1 MRKLLVI
8 SLMCAALL
16 TAGTPSSAESSIPLT
31 GDDFLTR
38 LANAFFHVR
47 HGFSN
52 SQISGAERS
61 KNGILLS
68 YSSSVFLTIQETPPP
83 SVIKNI
89 SVVLMAQEEEKEKT
103 GSKGSSPTD
112 SVVFD
117 NICRQVMYALH
128 PSIKEDGV
136 RKMISELG
144 IDGDIFDGVQRSTR
158 FERYKY
164 IVKYNSNGMLIMVVS
179 SL

>member
-1 MRKLLVI
+1 MVSI
-8 SLMCAALL
+8 VCAALL
-16 TAGTPSSAESSIPLT
+16 APAAPSFAESHIPLT
-31 GDDFLTR
+31 GEDFLTR

-47 HGFSN
+47 YGFSS
-52 SQISGAERS
+52 SQVSEAERS
-61 KNGILLS
+61 RNGILLS
-68 YSSSVFLTIQETPPP
+68 YSSSVFLSIQETPPP

-89 SVVLMAQEEEKEKT
+89 SVVLMAQDDEKEKD
-103 GSKGSSPTD
+103 GHKGSSPAD

-117 NICRQVMYALH
+117 NICKQVIYALH
-128 PSIKEDGV
+128 PTIKEDGV
-136 RKMISELG
+136 RKIIGELG
-144 IDGDIFDGVQRSTR
+144 IDGDIFDGVQRSAR

>member
-1 MRKLLVI
+1 MI
-8 SLMCAALL
+8 SIMCAALL
-16 TAGTPSSAESSIPLT
+16 AGGTPSFAEGNISLT
-31 GDDFLTR
+31 GEDFLTR
-38 LANAFFHVR
+38 LANAFFHVQ

-52 SQISGAERS
+52 SQVSEAERGR
-61 KNGILLS
+61 NGILLS
-68 YSSSVFLTIQETPPP
+68 YSSSVFLSIQETPPP

-89 SVVLMAQEEEKEKT
+89 SVVLMAQDDDRERAGHKY
-103 GSKGSSPTD
+103 SSPSD
-112 SVVFD
+112 GVVFD

-128 PSIKEDGV
+128 PAIKADGV
-136 RKMISELG
+136 KKIIGELG
-144 IDGDIFDGVQRSTR
+144 IGGDSFDGVQRSAR